1 MFADVLVDPITSTIY
16 HIESRPSD
24 PVPGRNVLVNT
35 ATGNDIV
42 GPDWNVRTMVHEY
55 GGAAAIAY
63 DGVVYF
69 SHLDDGRVYLVSE
82 GTQPEAVTPGKCCL
96 RKKKIEG

>member
-1 MFADVLVDPITSTIY
+1 MDPVTSTIY

-24 PVPGRNVLVNT
+24 PLPGRNVLVHTT
-35 ATGNDIV
+35 AKKDVV
-42 GPDWNVRTMVHEY
+42 GPGWNVRTAVHEY

-69 SHLDDGRVYLVSE
+69 SHLTDGRVYRVSE
-82 GTQPEAVTPGKCCL
+82 GTEPEAVTPSKRCYCHLGN
-96 RKKKIEG
+96 RDRST